1 MVSGSKVTGP
11 SGEAFES
18 VLEAARLGAGW
29 ARTRIY
35 EALAG
40 PVAGYLRNQGVREPE
55 DATSEVFLAVFAR
68 LPGFTGTEPQ
78 FRSWVFTIAHHK
90 IVDERRRRARRPD
103 TAPLED
109 PGEAALAPAVPAE
122 DEALNRIGAERVH
135 RMLDGLTPDQ
145 RDVINLRIIADLS
158 VEQVAALLGKPSG
171 AIKALQR
178 RGLDALRRQLAHE
191 GVSQ

>member
-1 MVSGSKVTGP
+1 MTVVMIPDP
-11 SGEAFES
+11 SDEAFEP
-18 VLEAARLGAGW
+18 VLEAAQLGAGW

-68 LPGFTGTEPQ
+68 LPGFTGSERQ

-90 IVDERRRRARRPD
+90 IVDERRRRARRPG
-103 TAPLED
+103 TAPLEGVGD
-109 PGEAALAPAVPAE
+109 AALPPAMPAE
-122 DEALNRIGAERVH
+122 DEALTRIGAERAH

-158 VEQVAALLGKPSG
+158 VEQVAALLDKPSG

-178 RGLDALRRQLAHE
+178 RGLDALRRQLERE
-191 GVSQ
+191 GVSH